1 MSLTELKDHE
11 LENLKHFRTKPGEGR
26 GRGRDQGGGMH
37 TGTVLE
43 AKSQGASQHFNGFPG
58 V

>member
-26 GRGRDQGGGMH
+26 GEGGTRGD
-37 TGTVLE
+37 
-43 AKSQGASQHFNGFPG
+43 A
-58 V
+58 